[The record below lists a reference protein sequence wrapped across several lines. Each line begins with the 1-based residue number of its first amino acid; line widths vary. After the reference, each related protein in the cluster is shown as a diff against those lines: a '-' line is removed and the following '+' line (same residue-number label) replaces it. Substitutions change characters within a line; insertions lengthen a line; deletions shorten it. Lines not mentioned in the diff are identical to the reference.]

1 MFYKRYY
8 FGKNSVYNN
17 FYDEDS
23 ATNRKTVNNNNY
35 NDVSISN
42 YVKM

>member
-8 FGKNSVYNN
+8 FGENSVYND

-23 ATNRKTVNNNNY
+23 ATNHKTLNNNNSTLY
-35 NDVSISN
+35 S
-42 YVKM
+42 